1 MDLDD
6 LDELSRLDLA
16 TFVERTFRDLNPG
29 AQLLVNWHIE
39 LIAAALMRVARGE
52 LKRLIINIP
61 PRNLKSIIA
70 SVAFPAWLLGQ
81 NPAAQILCVSYAQPL
96 ADKLARDCRQL
107 MAGAMFKRVFPGT
120 SLTGSKQSVSE
131 FVTSKG
137 GFRLSTSVGGVLTG
151 RGADV
156 IIIDDPLKPDEALSE
171 VQRQAV
177 NDWFA
182 HTLMSRLNDKLNG
195 AVILIMQRLHEDDL
209 TGFAMGQESWEVI
222 SLPAI
227 AHDDEVHVIETLLGS
242 FRQVRLAGEALHPER
257 EPMEVLEALR
267 RSLGEY
273 HFAAQYQQTPA
284 PLGGGLIKPEWF
296 SRYEIRD
303 LPETY
308 DRVFQSWDTASK
320 AAEINDYSACTTWG
334 QKGKNLYLLHVLRKR
349 AEYPEL
355 KRLVRDH
362 AKLFSATT
370 VIIEDK
376 GSGQQL
382 IQELRYEGF
391 ARIEAFEPRSDKI
404 VRMHTQAAMIESG
417 FVFLPHDAP
426 WLRDYVHELAM
437 FPKGKFDD
445 QVDSTSQALEWFRDG
460 AGVPNFLL
468 YIREEQARE
477 ENRRGGGRTRPIRVK
492 AHNGVNAWQISGGPE
507 LRADNDGVFTIPV
520 GVEAPIP
527 NGWTVLDD

>member
-6 LDELSRLDLA
+6 LDELSRLDLP
-16 TFVERTFRDLNPG
+16 TFVERAFRELNPG
-29 AQLLVNWHIE
+29 AELQMNWHIE
-39 LIAAALMRVARGE
+39 LISAALMRVARGE

-70 SVAFPAWLLGQ
+70 SVAFPAWLLGSK
-81 NPAAQILCVSYAQPL
+81 PSTQILCVSYAQPL

-107 MAGAMFKRVFPGT
+107 MSSTMYRRVFPAA
-120 SLTGSKQSVSE
+120 SLTGSKQSVTE

-137 GFRLSTSVGGVLTG
+137 GYRLSTSVGGVLTG

-171 VQRQAV
+171 VQRQGV

-209 TGFAMGQESWEVI
+209 TGFALGQEPWEVI

-227 AHDDEVHVIETLLGS
+227 AHEDEVHIVETLIGS
-242 FRQVRLAGEALHPER
+242 YRQVRLAGEVLHPER
-257 EPMEVLEALR
+257 EPKKVLEAIR

-284 PLGGGLIKPEWF
+284 PLGGGLIKTDWF

-303 LPETY
+303 LPETF

-320 AAEINDYSACTTWG
+320 ASEISDYSVCTTWG
-334 QKGKNLYLLHVLRKR
+334 QKGKHLYLLNVLRKR
-349 AEYPEL
+349 VEYPEL

-362 AKLFSATT
+362 AQLFNAAT

-376 GSGQQL
+376 ASGQQL

-391 ARIEAFEPRSDKI
+391 ARIEPFEPKSDKI

-417 FVFLPHDAP
+417 LVFLPQDAP
-426 WLRDYVHELAM
+426 WLRDYLHELAM

-445 QVDSTSQALEWFRDG
+445 QVDSTSQALEWVRDG
-460 AGVPNFLL
+460 SGVPNFLR

-477 ENRRGGGRTRPIRVK
+477 AQRRGGGRTRPIRVK
-492 AHNGVNAWQISGGPE
+492 AHDGCNAWQLNGGPE
-507 LRADNDGVFTIPV
+507 LRADNDGVFTIPID
-520 GVEAPIP
+520 VETPVP
-527 NGWTVLDD
+527 NGWTILED